1 MEKMDELLEP
11 ILEAMISNH
20 IGLWEVE
27 KRLVNLAAS
36 KQPEMKLTALY
47 EQVAWDLDI
56 STDTVRRYIG
66 RRK

>member
-1 MEKMDELLEP
+1 MEKLDELLEP
-11 ILEAMISNH
+11 ILETMISNH

-27 KRLVNLAAS
+27 KRLVNLAAA

-47 EQVAWDLDI
+47 EQIAWDLDI